1 MSRRLEQRTYY
12 PGVDLYDEW
21 EPVNAEQEHMPDV
34 TLLSDADVAQVV
46 RKWNAEAKA
55 RGDNTRIRSV
65 DDSEEE
71 M

>member
-21 EPVNAEQEHMPDV
+21 QPVDVEQEHMPDV
-34 TLLSDADVAQVV
+34 ALLSDVEIVQVV
-46 RKWNAEAKA
+46 RSWNREAKA

-65 DDSEEE
+65 EIDEEE
-71 M
+71 